1 MCVRLAV
8 NLFEDFGA
16 LNVLFIGAGEMAP
29 PVLAHLAA
37 KSPKR
42 FTIANRSVERAELV
56 DHLGLKRGDAQVRH
70 PAEDDTSRLSYA
82 IA

>member
-1 MCVRLAV
+1 MRAGTEIGMHTVSLAAAIVRLAG

-42 FTIANRSVERAELV
+42 FTIANRSVERAEL
-56 DHLGLKRGDAQVRH
+56 G
-70 PAEDDTSRLSYA
+70 SS
-82 IA
+82 